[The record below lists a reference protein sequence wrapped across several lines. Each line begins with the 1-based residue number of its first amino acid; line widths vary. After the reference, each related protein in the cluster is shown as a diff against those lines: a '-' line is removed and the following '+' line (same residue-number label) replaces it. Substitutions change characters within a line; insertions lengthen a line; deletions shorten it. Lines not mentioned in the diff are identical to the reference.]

1 MALPETHPG
10 LSCAP
15 MSASTEQ
22 TGAGFFTSIRKE
34 ETCTSVSIQ
43 VGRFNSRKLHNARDG
58 EGQKYL

>member
-1 MALPETHPG
+1 
-10 LSCAP
+10 